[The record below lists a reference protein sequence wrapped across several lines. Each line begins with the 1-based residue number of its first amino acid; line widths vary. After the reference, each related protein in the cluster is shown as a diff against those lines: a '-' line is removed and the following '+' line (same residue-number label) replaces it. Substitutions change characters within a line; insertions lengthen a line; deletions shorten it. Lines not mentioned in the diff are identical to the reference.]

1 MANVNLTINGK
12 AVSVPAGTT
21 ILEAAK
27 SAEIRIPTLCA
38 YEGMGPHAACKL
50 CVVQV
55 EGDKKEKLA
64 CAVKV
69 AEGMAVTTDSP
80 ELFELR
86 KATLT
91 EMFRQ
96 HKVDCHHCARTGGTR
111 IEDLDPWFCQNC
123 FYCDCER
130 DGFCEL
136 QALAREFG
144 ISQLPFEPQQNDFPV
159 DESTGVM
166 VRDCNKC
173 VKCRRCVDVCKA
185 QGMGILGMVKTE
197 KGTTVGAKNGLMA
210 DGCLRCGRCVDACPT
225 GALYMREHKDEI
237 VYHGHARE
245 TTVAAMLCGCVM
257 RELKA
262 LYGEE
267 FSYEQVAASLK
278 KFGVAHVYSP
288 GWAKAQSLGQA
299 ADILDERLGKGT
311 IIMTDSYAAKTFLNA
326 KFPQLKDSFAFYDSM
341 QTLFGRK
348 LRAEHPD
355 WKLVNVSRHNGFAAE
370 AADTGIVDYF
380 VNTRELYRIIERTGG
395 APHRRLPA
403 EVENIAD
410 YEKETRYADLL
421 DCEGWKLTGEPEEIS
436 FKKKGGRKVYKAAVC
451 HNLAQAAK
459 VLEAPEKYDVIRI
472 MG

>member
-27 SAEIRIPTLCA
+27 AAEIRIPTLCA

-64 CAVKV
+64 CAVKA

-96 HKVDCHHCARTGGTR
+96 HKVDCHHCARTGGK
-111 IEDLDPWFCQNC
+111 NC

-257 RELKA
+257 RELQA
-262 LYGEE
+262 LYGKE

-288 GWAKAQSLGQA
+288 GWAKAQSL
-299 ADILDERLGKGT
+299 
-311 IIMTDSYAAKTFLNA
+311 NA

-341 QTLFGRK
+341 QTLFGQK

-370 AADTGIVDYF
+370 AADTGLVDYF